1 MKGALA
7 DRPLGFKLLFLLLLV
22 VLGNLFFSAI
32 GLGLGALL
40 YDMDSQ
46 ELLARLMSMEG
57 PGMAKLFKLV
67 QGFTS
72 IGTFIVP
79 AFVGAYLFSKQPSEL
94 LRTQSFPQ
102 PVLLTVFLVV
112 VTGLGAGTIS
122 DLLFHFT
129 QQIAWPAGW
138 EAIKEWSLQ
147 SQDLMQKQYAVLLE
161 MHNSL
166 DFVEVLIVM
175 AVLPALGEEA
185 LFRGL
190 LQPLL
195 GQWLKRHAAVFL
207 TAFCFALLHQQITAF
222 LSIFALGI
230 ILGYIKEW
238 TRSLWVPSLLHM
250 LNNALIVGAVY
261 FFEVDYSDQQSAIAS
276 GNYSQLLLLVP
287 FAFAMYWFWRH
298 RESA

>member
-7 DRPLGFKLLFLLLLV
+7 DRPLAFKLLFLLLLIV
-22 VLGNLFFSAI
+22 MGNLLFSVL

-40 YDMDSQ
+40 YDLDSQ
-46 ELLARLMSMEG
+46 EILNRIMSMEG
-57 PGMAKLFKLV
+57 DGTAKLFKMV

-72 IGTFIVP
+72 IGTFLAP
-79 AFVGAYLFSKQPSEL
+79 AFVGAYLFSKEPTAL
-94 LRTQSFPQ
+94 LRTESFPR
-102 PVLLTVFLVV
+102 PVALVLLLVV
-112 VTGLGAGTIS
+112 LIGLGAGVLS
-122 DLLFHFT
+122 DLLYHFT
-129 QQIAWPAGW
+129 DQISWPEGW
-138 EAIKEWSLQ
+138 ESIREWSAQ
-147 SQDLMQKQYAVLLE
+147 SQALMQEQYSVLLE
-161 MHNSL
+161 MHSAV

-175 AVLPALGEEA
+175 AFLPALGEEA

-195 GQWLKRHAAVFL
+195 RGWLKRHGAVIL

-238 TRSLWVPSLLHM
+238 SGSLWVPSLLHL
-250 LNNALIVGAVY
+250 LNNGLIVGAVY
-261 FFEVDYSDQQSAIAS
+261 FFEVDYSDQQSALAEGS
-276 GNYSQLLLLVP
+276 YTQLALLLP

-298 RESA
+298 RDSA